1 MKKMIYGVVLISA
14 FMLLSS
20 CNKTDDNET
29 ITKLKKENE
38 ELKEKLAV
46 YEGLNEIYDSIDS
59 ITEKDKPTTIDNGKG
74 EIPVYKENEEV
85 YITDENKNNLYS
97 LKIVN
102 ATTNLKD
109 SDDLYTDGKP
119 ENTVEVTYEYKN
131 YNVDIPMRINSQY
144 MSAFDENGMAGKNQ
158 GFMNGQ
164 TEVTK
169 NRTSQSTI
177 WFVMKENM
185 TNKDYIEIEYTNDSY
200 LGFADAI
207 RFKVPLEH

>member
-1 MKKMIYGVVLISA
+1 MKKMIYGMVLVSA
-14 FMLLSS
+14 FILLSS

-131 YNVDIPMRINSQY
+131 YNVDTPMKINSQFI
-144 MSAFDENGMAGKNQ
+144 SAFDENGMAGKDQ
-158 GFMNGQ
+158 GLIDGQ
-164 TEVTK
+164 TNVTK

-185 TNKDYIEIEYTNDSY
+185 TNKEYIEIEYTNDFS
-200 LGFADAI
+200 LDFADAI
-207 RFKVPLEH
+207 RFKVPLKH